1 MGNPILPVYKGELQ
15 SIGLGMSVMSYNSNG
30 DSIISEKGELV
41 CTKPFPSMPIYFWND
56 DNGKKYFNAYFSRFS
71 DVWTHGD
78 YISINDRGGVKIHGR
93 SDATLN
99 PGGVRIGTSEIYKI
113 VEKFSSIQDS
123 VAVGVNIDG
132 DEKILLFI
140 KAEKKLDDDFSKD
153 IKNKLKIHCSPR
165 HVPYKIFQ
173 VKDIPYT
180 LNGKKVEIAVKNIIN
195 NEEVLNIS
203 ALINP
208 ESLKYFENL
217 SI

>member
-1 MGNPILPVYKGELQ
+1 MDRCIRKFQLFGLVRYANLEKEILQ
-15 SIGLGMSVMSYNSNG
+15 SNNLFYF
-30 DSIISEKGELV
+30 SIIELR
-41 CTKPFPSMPIYFWND
+41 SIY
-56 DNGKKYFNAYFSRFS
+56 
-71 DVWTHGD
+71 

-140 KAEKKLDDDFSKD
+140 KAEKKLDDNFSKD